1 MPAFKFPL
9 PVTSMLV
16 TLLACSAWIQTAV
29 AQTAATNAPL
39 ETVGRIIVLEGQ
51 GWLIHQDETRERLAV
66 GLPVLRGD
74 QVQTEGDSS
83 SQIGFDDK
91 SVVTVRPAS
100 RVGIE
105 DFAWNPEE
113 GTGQAVLEL
122 FMGAFRAVT
131 GLIAERK
138 PEAYNVK
145 TPVALIGVRGTD
157 FGARYC
163 ADQECSIPVDGDTL
177 TLSEGIYI
185 GVLDGEI
192 VAQSPGDTRRVKAGE
207 AIYQK
212 NAQSNARSIQ
222 NLPGLVFTAA
232 EIASYQSSAPPTP
245 NLTAFI
251 RDTAGKIL
259 RDSYGQCLRSGSYV
273 PAHNVA
279 DCQ

>member
-9 PVTSMLV
+9 PVTTLLI
-16 TLLACSAWIQTAV
+16 TLLAYSACMQTAV
-29 AQTAATNAPL
+29 AQNPVRNTQL

-74 QVQTEGDSS
+74 QVQTESESS
-83 SQIGFDDK
+83 SQISFDDK

-100 RVGIE
+100 KIGIE
-105 DFAWNPEE
+105 DFAWNPGE
-113 GTGQAVLEL
+113 GTGRAVLEL

-138 PEAYNVK
+138 PETYNVK

-163 ADQECSIPVDGDTL
+163 AEQECSIAVDGDTL

-192 VAQSPGDTRRVKAGE
+192 ATQSPGAKRRVKAGE

-212 NAQSNARSIQ
+212 DAQSSARSIQ

-259 RDSYGQCLRSGSYV
+259 RDRYGQCLRSGSYV
-273 PAHNVA
+273 PDHNVA
-279 DCQ
+279 ECQ